1 MAFQRGHFADF
12 FKANSMGSAIL
23 VQRRR
28 WLAEDAP
35 KYMQVLPGADRYL
48 REAAEMGVAHQ
59 TLPADADTTTPG
71 TELARY
77 LGEHWEPDYLILQ
90 RADAVP
96 RLVCGCVCFP
106 SSWALEE
113 KIGRPMDE
121 IHGVVPRLN
130 VELGRQI
137 ATFLDR
143 LKPGVTWMRSNWG
156 LSRSPELNQHPSRNT
171 PRLDET
177 ITLDQVHF
185 RLEEQSLTALPATNG
200 ILFGIRV
207 RNVALSS
214 YRNSS
219 EGERLANALETMPEA
234 IAEYKGLTRAR
245 KQIIQA
251 LRG

>member
-1 MAFQRGHFADF
+1 
-12 FKANSMGSAIL
+12 
-23 VQRRR
+23 
-28 WLAEDAP
+28 
-35 KYMQVLPGADRYL
+35 
-48 REAAEMGVAHQ
+48 
-59 TLPADADTTTPG
+59 
-71 TELARY
+71 
-77 LGEHWEPDYLILQ
+77 
-90 RADAVP
+90 
-96 RLVCGCVCFP
+96 
-106 SSWALEE
+106 
-113 KIGRPMDE
+113 MDE
-121 IHGVVPRLN
+121 IHGVVPSLN

-137 ATFLDR
+137 ATFLAR

-156 LSRSPELNQHPSRNT
+156 LSRSSELNQHPSRNT

-177 ITLDQVHF
+177 ATLDQVYF

-214 YRNSS
+214 YGNTS

>member
-1 MAFQRGHFADF
+1 
-12 FKANSMGSAIL
+12 
-23 VQRRR
+23 
-28 WLAEDAP
+28 
-35 KYMQVLPGADRYL
+35 
-48 REAAEMGVAHQ
+48 
-59 TLPADADTTTPG
+59 
-71 TELARY
+71 
-77 LGEHWEPDYLILQ
+77 
-90 RADAVP
+90 
-96 RLVCGCVCFP
+96 
-106 SSWALEE
+106 
-113 KIGRPMDE
+113 
-121 IHGVVPRLN
+121 
-130 VELGRQI
+130 
-137 ATFLDR
+137 
-143 LKPGVTWMRSNWG
+143 MRSNWG

-177 ITLDQVHF
+177 VTLDQVHF